1 MPDVKKFSYL
11 TLVIACHQGKPT
23 LLNIFKY
30 EKMIHLE
37 NDMTFEYKVKNVL
50 MNAREKVE
58 FY

>member
-1 MPDVKKFSYL
+1 MTDVNKFSYL
-11 TLVIACHQGKPT
+11 TLVIACRQGKPT

-37 NDMTFEYKVKNVL
+37 NDMTFECKVKNVV
-50 MNAREKVE
+50 MNAWEKVK